1 MSEVRDIQAKDVQ
14 IRDMSNQ
21 KFVMFNKKTSEI
33 MSKFVISNQ
42 KTSEIM
48 WEVRDVQAEYV
59 RDDVKSSW

>member
-1 MSEVRDIQAKDVQ
+1 MISNQKMSEIMSKVRDIQAKDVQ

-48 WEVRDVQAEYV
+48 
-59 RDDVKSSW
+59 